1 MHFFKRMFS
10 KNKRGIIMIKNRTA
24 QLNYQ
29 TVYLTLGLV
38 GLIASL
44 GIFDNINTIRWDFYV
59 HFTNISNFLCI
70 GVMLAALIQTAK
82 KKGDSYV
89 SAAPVLKFI
98 GMLGILLTFLV
109 FNIMLAGAE
118 GRDPQ
123 ANWRIGSLCFH
134 VVLPIMYI
142 ADWFLF
148 YERKQ
153 CKWYYPL
160 VSIAFPLVY
169 VIFLLIQAIVLR
181 FDSSI
186 LIPTTTTPLIY
197 PYFFVNLDTQ
207 GVNGVLMWIAILSVA
222 FAAVG
227 FGFFGID
234 RLGKK
239 KLDK

>member
-1 MHFFKRMFS
+1 
-10 KNKRGIIMIKNRTA
+10 MIKNRTA
-24 QLNYQ
+24 QLIFL
-29 TVYLTLGLV
+29 TVYCTLGLV
-38 GLIASL
+38 GTIASI

-59 HFTNISNFLCI
+59 HFTNLSNFLCI

-82 KKGDSYV
+82 KKEDSYV
-89 SAAPVLKFI
+89 TVAPMLKFI

-109 FNIMLAGAE
+109 FNILLAGAE

-123 ANWRIGSLCFH
+123 ANWRIGSLAFH
-134 VVLPIMYI
+134 VVLPILYI

-148 YERKQ
+148 RERKKA
-153 CKWYYPL
+153 KWYYP
-160 VSIAFPLVY
+160 VASIGFPLAY
-169 VIFLLIQAIVLR
+169 ALFLLIQALILK

-207 GVNGVLMWIAILSVA
+207 GTTGVLMWIGILSVA
-222 FAAVG
+222 FVAVG
-227 FGFFGID
+227 FAFFGLD

-239 KLDK
+239 DK

>member
-1 MHFFKRMFS
+1 MS
-10 KNKRGIIMIKNRTA
+10 KNRTA
-24 QLNYQ
+24 QLIFQ
-29 TVYLTLGLV
+29 TIYCTLGLV
-38 GLIASL
+38 GCVASL
-44 GIFDNINTIRWDFYV
+44 GIFDNINVIRWDFYV

-82 KKGDSYV
+82 KKEDSYV
-89 SAAPVLKFI
+89 TTAPMLKFI

-123 ANWRIGSLCFH
+123 ANWRIGSLAFH
-134 VVLPIMYI
+134 VVLPIMYV

-153 CKWYYPL
+153 CKWYYP
-160 VSIAFPLVY
+160 VASINFPLGY
-169 VIFLLIQAIVLR
+169 VVFLLIQAIILK

-197 PYFFVNLDTQ
+197 PYFFVNIDTQ
-207 GVNGVLMWIAILSVA
+207 GVSGVLMWVGILSAAFVA
-222 FAAVG
+222 GG
-227 FGFFGID
+227 FLFFGLD
-234 RLGKK
+234 KLGKK
-239 KLDK
+239 KAQV

>member
-1 MHFFKRMFS
+1 
-10 KNKRGIIMIKNRTA
+10 MIKNRTI
-24 QLNYQ
+24 QLIYQ
-29 TVYLTLGLV
+29 TIYCTLGLV
-38 GLIASL
+38 GCIASI

-82 KKGDSYV
+82 KKEDSYV
-89 SAAPVLKFI
+89 SAAPILKFI

-123 ANWRIGSLCFH
+123 ANWRVGSLIFH

-148 YERKQ
+148 YERKK
-153 CKWYYPL
+153 CKWFYPIA
-160 VSIAFPLVY
+160 SIAFPLAY
-169 VIFLLIQAIVLR
+169 AIFLLVQAVILK

-197 PYFFVNLDTQ
+197 PYFFVNLDDL
-207 GVNGVLMWIAILSVA
+207 GVPGVLMWIGILSAA
-222 FAAVG
+222 FVAVG
-227 FGFFGID
+227 FAFFGID
-234 RLGKK
+234 RIGKK
-239 KLDK
+239 NKN

>member
-1 MHFFKRMFS
+1 MF
-10 KNKRGIIMIKNRTA
+10 KNRTA
-24 QLNYQ
+24 QLLFQAFYC
-29 TVYLTLGLV
+29 TLALV
-38 GLIASL
+38 GSIASL
-44 GIFDNINTIRWDFYV
+44 GIFDNINMIRWDFYV
-59 HFTNISNFLCI
+59 HFTNISNFLCF

-82 KKGDSYV
+82 KKEDSYV
-89 SAAPVLKFI
+89 SAAPLLKFI

-123 ANWRIGSLCFH
+123 ANWRVGSLIFH
-134 VVLPIMYI
+134 VTLPIMYI

-148 YERKQ
+148 YERKKS
-153 CKWYYPL
+153 KWYYPIA
-160 VSIAFPLVY
+160 SIAFPLVY
-169 VIFLLIQAIVLR
+169 VIFLLIQAVILK

-207 GVNGVLMWIAILSVA
+207 GVGGVLTWIGILSAA
-222 FAAVG
+222 FVIVG
-227 FGFFGID
+227 FLFFGLD

>member
-1 MHFFKRMFS
+1 
-10 KNKRGIIMIKNRTA
+10 MIKNRTA
-24 QLNYQ
+24 QLIYQ
-29 TVYLTLGLV
+29 TIYCTLAFV
-38 GLIASL
+38 GCIAAL
-44 GIFDNINTIRWDFYV
+44 GIFDNINLVRWDFYV
-59 HFTNISNFLCI
+59 HFTNISNFLCF

-82 KKGDSYV
+82 KKEDSYV
-89 SAAPVLKFI
+89 KTAPILKFI
-98 GMLGILLTFLV
+98 GVLGILLTFLV

-123 ANWRIGSLCFH
+123 LNWRVGSLIFH

-148 YERKQ
+148 YERKK

-160 VSIAFPLVY
+160 VSIAFPLAY
-169 VIFLLIQAIVLR
+169 AIFLLIQAIILK

-186 LIPTTTTPLIY
+186 LIPNSTTPLIY
-197 PYFFVNLDTQ
+197 PYFFVNLDTL
-207 GVNGVLMWIAILSVA
+207 GISGVLMWVGILAVA

-227 FGFFGID
+227 YAFFGLD

-239 KLDK
+239 KLEK

>member
-1 MHFFKRMFS
+1 
-10 KNKRGIIMIKNRTA
+10 MIKNRTV
-24 QLNYQ
+24 QLIYQ
-29 TVYLTLGLV
+29 TAYCTLGLV
-38 GLIASL
+38 GFIACL
-44 GIFDNINTIRWDFYV
+44 GIFDNISMIRWDFYV
-59 HFTNISNFLCI
+59 HFTNLSNFLCI
-70 GVMLAALIQTAK
+70 GVMLAGLIQTVK
-82 KKGDSYV
+82 KKEDSYV
-89 SAAPVLKFI
+89 TVAPMLKFI

-153 CKWYYPL
+153 TKWYYPIA
-160 VSIAFPLVY
+160 SIAFPLAY
-169 VIFLLIQAIVLR
+169 VIFLLIQAVILK
-181 FDSSI
+181 FDTSI

-207 GVNGVLMWIAILSVA
+207 KIGGVLMWIAILSVA
-222 FAAVG
+222 FASVG
-227 FGFFGID
+227 FGLFGID
-234 RLGKK
+234 RIEKK
-239 KLDK
+239 KR

>member
-1 MHFFKRMFS
+1 
-10 KNKRGIIMIKNRTA
+10 MIKNRTT
-24 QLNYQ
+24 QLIFY
-29 TVYLTLGLV
+29 TIYCTLGLV
-38 GLIASL
+38 GSIASL
-44 GIFDNINTIRWDFYV
+44 GIFDNINVIRWDFYV

-82 KKGDSYV
+82 KKDDSYV
-89 SAAPVLKFI
+89 SAVPILKFI

-123 ANWRIGSLCFH
+123 LNWRIGSLLFH
-134 VVLPIMYI
+134 VVLPILYI

-153 CKWYYPL
+153 CKWYYPIA
-160 VSIAFPLVY
+160 SISFPLGY
-169 VIFLLIQAIVLR
+169 VIFLLIQAVILK

-207 GVNGVLMWIAILSVA
+207 GVPGVLMWICILAIA
-222 FAAVG
+222 FVAVG
-227 FGFFGID
+227 FAFFGLD
-234 RLGKK
+234 RLGKEK
-239 KLDK
+239 TK